1 VDTVKRILGYLKPY
15 RRYLVATVI
24 SMLLL
29 VSVGLVEPQVY
40 RDLVYGVA
48 SGSWDSETARHLAWL
63 AVGLLAINTARAGL
77 SFIRSYSGHLAGW
90 GVVADAR
97 RDVYAHLQRLSLRY
111 YEDQQT
117 GQLMSRM
124 INDSDYFERLIAH
137 AVPDTLVNVLRLVG
151 VGIVLGLM
159 NWHLMLLTLAP
170 VPLIVLGMRGYAKIV
185 RPAFRQRQQ
194 ELGELNAIVSDNLS
208 GIREIKAFTREPVEQ
223 LRISERIENYKGS
236 LLRALRLMAT
246 FGPAVEWS
254 ASLGTVIVVYFG
266 GRLTYAEALSPG
278 ELVAFFAYLGQFY
291 RPVRQLTQSWEAIQ
305 EASAGADR
313 VFQLLDEEPDVDDRP
328 GAAKLT
334 GHAQGRIVFDDVTFG
349 YRDEDHVLEHIDLVA
364 EPGTMTALVGPT
376 GVGKTT
382 MVSLIPRFYDV
393 SGGAILLDG
402 RDIRDIKLRSLRSQ
416 IAMVLQDVFLFHGPV
431 RDNILFGRPSAS
443 EEEMVAAAKTANAH
457 DFVMSLPDGYDTMI
471 GERGVKLSGGQKQRV
486 SIARAVLK
494 DAPILILD
502 EATSSVDTETEILIQ
517 EALERLMVG
526 RTTLVI
532 AHRLSTIRNADQI
545 VVLMDTRI
553 AEIGSHARLMSENGI
568 YRRLIEAQMRVV
580 A

>member
-40 RDLVYGVA
+40 RDLVDGVA

-416 IAMVLQDVFLFHGPV
+416 IAMVLQDVFLFHGTV